1 MLLKGLGGASKRREV
16 VNLVRRFNPDIVC
29 IQETK
34 LEVVEHLLCVSLWG
48 SGEVDFSYR
57 PSVGA
62 SGGVLT
68 LWDPKVIAM
77 ESSSSFENF
86 LIVRGKYISN
96 GVNFRVVN
104 IYAPCDARGKADLWQ
119 RLGGLIQADSE
130 ARWCVCGD
138 FNSVRNGGERCGR
151 GGGVV
156 DAEVDRFNEF
166 ILNSELI
173 DLPLHG
179 RRFTWSRSDGSSMS
193 RLDRFLLSGSW
204 CTTWPNCIQVA
215 ILRGLSDHCPLIL
228 REHEEDWGPRPF
240 RMMKCWRDFPG
251 YNSFVR
257 DQMGSYFIDGWGGF
271 VLKEKFK
278 LLKNSLRVWH
288 LSHAKNIGSKILE
301 AKERL
306 LGLDLRGENAN
317 LTDDDLIIERREV
330 TSTIFSLS
338 RIECSML
345 WQNSRTKWLLE
356 GDANSKFFHAL
367 ANSRKRKNLIV
378 LLDVNGIQVEGV
390 GNIRE
395 SIFNHFSSQFK
406 SQRISRPDVGNL
418 DFKTISESE
427 ATVLVEEFG
436 EDETKQAV
444 WDCDSFKS
452 PGPDG
457 VLAKVLANRLSKVIG
472 NVISVNQSAFVKGRQ
487 ILDGILIANE
497 IVDEAKKKKK
507 ELILFK
513 VDFEKAYDSVEWSY
527 LFSVMRKMNFPWKWR
542 RWISECVRSASASVL
557 VNGSPTDEFTFER
570 GLRQGDPLSPFLFL
584 IAAEGLNAMVNA
596 SVHANLYSGFSIGE
610 DVPFQITHLQFADDT
625 LLVADKNWANIRAIK
640 SILLLFEVMSGLK
653 VNFHKSLLVGV
664 NVVDSW
670 LEEAAGVLYCKTG
683 KTPFT
688 YLGLPIG
695 GNPRRLSFWKP
706 VIDKIKSRLSV
717 WKCRNLSMGGRLVL
731 LKAALSSLPV
741 YFLSFFKAPAGIVS
755 IIESLFKSFL
765 WGGDGEARK
774 IHWIHW
780 DKVCL
785 ERSQGGL
792 GVRKVKEFNVALL
805 GKWCWRLRTERDG
818 FWRQVL
824 VRKYGESRG
833 VIGEGGRKASG
844 WWKDI
849 NSIKNGSFNGF
860 NHWFD
865 NFIFKQVGNGE
876 DSLFWDDPW
885 LEEGVSLRDRFPRLA
900 GLFTDQVVS
909 VGEMCRRGWD
919 MGGGGWSWRRPLFV
933 WEEELLAGC
942 CGLFHNVVLQPNELD
957 RWHWRSLH
965 SYVFTVKG
973 AYQTLTRAEEEAEPM
988 LNSTELVWNKVV
1000 PVKVSVFAWRFMEN
1014 RIPTRDNLFKRG
1026 ILNIDAQHC
1035 VLGCGFD
1042 ETLSHLF
1049 FTCDK
1054 THKVWCGMLQ
1064 WSSVEGEG
1072 DDGDL
1077 DHGGLYCEGSSAE
1090 EEERLNFVVIC
1101 CRGGESNFQSF
1112 NPDC

>member
-1 MLLKGLGGASKRREV
+1 
-16 VNLVRRFNPDIVC
+16 
-29 IQETK
+29 
-34 LEVVEHLLCVSLWG
+34 
-48 SGEVDFSYR
+48 
-57 PSVGA
+57 
-62 SGGVLT
+62 
-68 LWDPKVIAM
+68 
-77 ESSSSFENF
+77 
-86 LIVRGKYISN
+86 
-96 GVNFRVVN
+96 
-104 IYAPCDARGKADLWQ
+104 
-119 RLGGLIQADSE
+119 
-130 ARWCVCGD
+130 
-138 FNSVRNGGERCGR
+138 
-151 GGGVV
+151 
-156 DAEVDRFNEF
+156 
-166 ILNSELI
+166 
-173 DLPLHG
+173 
-179 RRFTWSRSDGSSMS
+179 MS

-215 ILRGLSDHCPLIL
+215 ILRGLSDHYPLIL

-240 RMMKCWRDFPG
+240 CMMKCWRDFPG

-317 LTDDDLIIERREV
+317 LTDDDLINERREV

-378 LLDVNGIQVEGV
+378 LLDVNGIHVEGV

-395 SIFNHFSSQFK
+395 SIYNHFSSQFK

-427 ATVLVEEFG
+427 ANVLVEEFG
-436 EDETKQAV
+436 EDEIKQEV

-457 VLAKVLANRLSKVIG
+457 VNLGFIKDFWQELKGDFVRFFNEFHSNERLVKGVNCTFIVLIPKVNVPLKLSDYRPISLVGCTYKVLAKVLANMLSKVIG

-584 IAAEGLNAMVNA
+584 IAAEGLNAMVN
-596 SVHANLYSGFSIGE
+596 
-610 DVPFQITHLQFADDT
+610 DT
-625 LLVADKNWANIRAIK
+625 LMVADKNWANIRAIK
-640 SILLLFEVMSGLK
+640 SILLLFEVMSGLN

-664 NVVDSW
+664 NVADSW
-670 LEEAAGVLYCKTG
+670 LEEAA
-683 KTPFT
+683 
-688 YLGLPIG
+688 
-695 GNPRRLSFWKP
+695 S
-706 VIDKIKSRLSV
+706 
-717 WKCRNLSMGGRLVL
+717 
-731 LKAALSSLPV
+731 
-741 YFLSFFKAPAGIVS
+741 IVS

-844 WWKDI
+844 WWNDI

-860 NHWFD
+860 DHWFD

-876 DSLFWDDPW
+876 DSLFWDDLW

-900 GLFTDQVVS
+900 GLFTDQGVS

-933 WEEELLAGC
+933 WKEELLAGC
-942 CGLFHNVVLQPNELD
+942 CGIFHNVILQPNELD
-957 RWHWRSLH
+957 RWHWRSLN
-965 SYVFTVKG
+965 SDVFTVKG

-1049 FTCDK
+1049 FTCDNI
-1054 THKVWCGMLQ
+1054 HKEVFPSHL
-1064 WSSVEGEG
+1064 VG
-1072 DDGDL
+1072 DNLGDME
-1077 DHGGLYCEGSSAE
+1077 DSK
-1090 EEERLNFVVIC
+1090 
-1101 CRGGESNFQSF
+1101 
-1112 NPDC
+1112 